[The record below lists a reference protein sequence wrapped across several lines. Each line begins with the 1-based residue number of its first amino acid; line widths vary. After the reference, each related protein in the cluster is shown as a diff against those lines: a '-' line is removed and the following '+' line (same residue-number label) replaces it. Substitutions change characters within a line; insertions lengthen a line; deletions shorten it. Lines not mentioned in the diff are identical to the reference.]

1 MLKRVVC
8 GQKALPQKGAPALL
22 GDGVVQEP
30 GVKEDSKSVQPVVGG
45 GGVEVLWSRLPCLR
59 LPPNL
64 RQNEERRG
72 LRVWFWSWSMVARKW
87 TDVAGRKIN
96 PRVFTW

>member
-30 GVKEDSKSVQPVVGG
+30 GVVKEDSKSV
-45 GGVEVLWSRLPCLR
+45 
-59 LPPNL
+59 
-64 RQNEERRG
+64 
-72 LRVWFWSWSMVARKW
+72 
-87 TDVAGRKIN
+87 
-96 PRVFTW
+96 